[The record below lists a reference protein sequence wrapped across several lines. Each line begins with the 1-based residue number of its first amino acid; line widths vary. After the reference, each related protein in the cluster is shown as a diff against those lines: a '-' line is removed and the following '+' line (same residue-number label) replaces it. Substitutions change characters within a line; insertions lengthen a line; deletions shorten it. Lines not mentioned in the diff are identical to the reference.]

1 MQGPAP
7 HDAPIDVVYT
17 WVDDRFPGYLDLLNR
32 HASDKRDLNPN
43 RTRDN
48 LELLRFS
55 LRSVAR
61 HLPWVRRIHL
71 LTCRPQVPGWLDP
84 QHPRLRLVHHD
95 AVIAPRHLPT
105 FSSFAIVSHLHLL
118 PDLSR
123 QFLYFEDDFLANSDA
138 LLPALRAED
147 GRPIVN
153 LSHRRILPAEK
164 LNPETSSPWNLALA
178 NSDAHLSQ
186 RFGPGPRR
194 QVIHG
199 PQLFDRDV
207 MAEGIATYPEVFEA
221 TRAAKFRSAEG
232 VPPEVFLPNFM
243 IETGQAVLAED
254 RAAAR
259 AEGYASLENFLP
271 WTWAQLKRI
280 DLRRPLSIA
289 LNDSFEARPNPRV
302 ERLVRA
308 WLRRKFPTP
317 APWEL
322 A

>member
-1 MQGPAP
+1 MRGAAT
-7 HDAPIDVVYT
+7 DAPIDVVYT
-17 WVDDRFPGYLDLLNR
+17 WVDDRFPGYLDLLNQ

-55 LRSVAR
+55 MRSVAR
-61 HLPWVRRIHL
+61 HLPQVRRIYL
-71 LTCRPQVPGWLDP
+71 LTCRPQVPDWLDVS
-84 QHPRLRLVHHD
+84 HDKIRLVHHD
-95 AVIAPRHLPT
+95 QIFDPRHLPT

-118 PDLSR
+118 PELSQR
-123 QFLYFEDDFLANSDA
+123 FIYFEDDFLANSDA
-138 LLPALRAED
+138 LLPALLAPD

-153 LSHRRILPAEK
+153 LGHRWILPAGK
-164 LNPETSSPWNLALA
+164 LNPQTSSPWNLALA
-178 NSDAHLSQ
+178 NVDAQLSA

-199 PQLFDRDV
+199 PQLLDRAV
-207 MAEGIATYPEVFEA
+207 MAEAIAAYPDLFEA
-221 TRAAKFRSAEG
+221 TRAAKFRSGAA
-232 VPPEVFLPNFM
+232 VPPEVFVPNYM
-243 IETGQAVLAED
+243 IETGQAVQADD
-254 RAAAR
+254 RAAAQ

-302 ERLVRA
+302 ERLVRG
-308 WLRRKFPTP
+308 WLRNKFPTP
-317 APWEL
+317 APWER
-322 A
+322 